1 MLTDCKAAGTFDPV
15 MVLSL
20 ALQDFRA
27 GRNRSAIAAVI
38 GLQREPEEPT
48 HNEGAVM
55 STLSMTGLQLS
66 AIPRSRELQGNGT
79 RHEYRTGRTQGASL
93 LRH

>member
-1 MLTDCKAAGTFDPV
+1 MF
-15 MVLSL
+15 LSL
-20 ALQDFRA
+20 ALLDFRA

-55 STLSMTGLQLS
+55 STLFMTGL
-66 AIPRSRELQGNGT
+66 N
-79 RHEYRTGRTQGASL
+79 
-93 LRH
+93 